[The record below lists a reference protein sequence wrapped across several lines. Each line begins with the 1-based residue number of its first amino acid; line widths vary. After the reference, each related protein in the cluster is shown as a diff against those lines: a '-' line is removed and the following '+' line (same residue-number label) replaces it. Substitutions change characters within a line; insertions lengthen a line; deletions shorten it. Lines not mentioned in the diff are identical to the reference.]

1 MQDPPRHTKRC
12 MSMPIADNS
21 PAPANREYA
30 LLTNVLDK
38 FMLDDEVRTAIM
50 PDHLMRCTCTEWR
63 EMQRDKVPIKYKA
76 HEAAKV
82 TKRKLK
88 MFVRDGFTVSEVD
101 LSTGMLSHIPSL
113 AMDKVQLRDEGIK
126 MLAPVLTKCQLQ
138 KLDVSRGGLSDKGA
152 IPLALVTSWSPL
164 LTHLV
169 LDDNKLGDAG
179 ASTLGLGL
187 RHCASLQVLSVNGID
202 MQANGFNEIV
212 YGVVYG
218 DGPENFTSLSA
229 KQNAIAYWE
238 GMHSDPYSAAIHGLT
253 GNCCNLR
260 HLNVSSNAIAGIL
273 EIEQGLKKATNLTI
287 LYLGNNELILDEENE
302 VETFMRALETHPALI
317 KLDLSENII
326 CNRAYD
332 RLAQALP
339 RCLTLAELNLSDTGL
354 TDIDAR
360 LLAVAV
366 AQSTHLTNLD
376 VSKND
381 MSFDGV
387 HALRQA
393 WVHDRD
399 GLNDYVQSN
408 WSENS
413 DESDSELGD

>member
-1 MQDPPRHTKRC
+1 M
-12 MSMPIADNS
+12 
-21 PAPANREYA
+21 
-30 LLTNVLDK
+30 
-38 FMLDDEVRTAIM
+38 
-50 PDHLMRCTCTEWR
+50 
-63 EMQRDKVPIKYKA
+63 
-76 HEAAKV
+76 
-82 TKRKLK
+82 
-88 MFVRDGFTVSEVD
+88 
-101 LSTGMLSHIPSL
+101 
-113 AMDKVQLRDEGIK
+113 
-126 MLAPVLTKCQLQ
+126 
-138 KLDVSRGGLSDKGA
+138 
-152 IPLALVTSWSPL
+152 
-164 LTHLV
+164 
-169 LDDNKLGDAG
+169 
-179 ASTLGLGL
+179 
-187 RHCASLQVLSVNGID
+187 
-202 MQANGFNEIV
+202 
-212 YGVVYG
+212 
-218 DGPENFTSLSA
+218 
-229 KQNAIAYWE
+229 
-238 GMHSDPYSAAIHGLT
+238 
-253 GNCCNLR
+253 
-260 HLNVSSNAIAGIL
+260 
-273 EIEQGLKKATNLTI
+273 TI

-354 TDIDAR
+354 TDNDAR

-366 AQSTHLTNLD
+366 AQSTHLTDLD

>member
-1 MQDPPRHTKRC
+1 MCLP
-12 MSMPIADNS
+12 SADE
-21 PAPANREYA
+21 PALENRDYA
-30 LLTNVLDK
+30 LLTEVLDK
-38 FMLDDEVRTAIM
+38 FKLDDKLRTSII
-50 PDHLMRCTCTEWR
+50 PDDLMRGTSKAWR
-63 EMQRDKVPIKYKA
+63 EIQRDNVPIKYKA
-76 HEAAKV
+76 NEAAKA

-169 LDDNKLGDAG
+169 LDDNRIGDAG
-179 ASTLGLGL
+179 AITLGNGL

-202 MQANGFNEIV
+202 MQAHGFHAIVNGVSHRDCQANALW
-212 YGVVYG
+212 
-218 DGPENFTSLSA
+218 SLSA
-229 KQNAIAYWE
+229 KQNYIAD
-238 GMHSDPYSAAIHGLT
+238 SDEMDRDDDYEITREPFFSSIHNLT
-253 GNCCNLR
+253 SGCCNLR
-260 HLNVSSNAIAGIL
+260 HLNVSNNALRGIF
-273 EIEQGLKKATNLTI
+273 EIGHGLKRATNLTT
-287 LYLGNNELILDEENE
+287 LYLGNNGFDFNEDFDKAVEE
-302 VETFMRALETHPALI
+302 FMRALETHPTLI
-317 KLDLSENII
+317 KLDLSENVI
-326 CNRAYD
+326 CNRGYD

-339 RCLTLAELNLSDTGL
+339 RCTTLAELNLWDTDLSD
-354 TDIDAR
+354 DEAR

-366 AQSTHLTNLD
+366 AQSTHLTDLD
-376 VSKND
+376 VSAND

-393 WVHDRD
+393 WIHDKD
-399 GLNDYVQSN
+399 DLIIDSQSYY
-408 WSENS
+408 NS
-413 DESDSELGD
+413 NESDSELED